1 MTWNYY
7 TGEINKDRDKV
18 RFYVGDTDPED
29 PLVQDEEIQ
38 FAIDEQP
45 TLQFAAAVV
54 LRALAAKFSRLVSSR
69 VGDIATSNAA
79 AVAKAYADRAKEFDP
94 FDISIGSSSLVLP
107 SFGGLSISE
116 KETLDEDTDA
126 VQPSFRKGLNDIP
139 GGPGDVYDDTDDR
152 IRNG

>member
-1 MTWNYY
+1 MTWNY
-7 TGEINKDRDKV
+7 TGRVDSDRDKV
-18 RFYVGDTDPED
+18 RFYVGDTDESD
-29 PLVQDEEIQ
+29 KLVRDEEIL

-45 TLQFAAAVV
+45 SLEFAAAVI

-69 VGDIATSNAA
+69 VGDVSTSNAA
-79 AVAKAYADRAKEFDP
+79 AVAKAFADRAKEFDP
-94 FDISIGSSSLVLP
+94 FDLSIGSSSLVLP

-126 VQPSFRKGLNDIP
+126 VQPSFRKAMDDIP
-139 GGPGDVYDDTDDR
+139 GGPDDVYERTDER